1 MKFLLFSTL
10 LSSFVF
16 SKTLLPHQLGGFTGL
31 TIDNIVLCLSVII
44 LVVTDVAFGKI
55 RKKQIPGLKLI
66 IITIGCLLA
75 SIVYAKL
82 SGYMSAPTIYVVQL
96 FKRLYLD
103 PFLLYILA
111 FLFIDSKR
119 DAQRCL
125 VTIVVLF
132 SLLNIISLVLLNFDI
147 QLFLVQ
153 EHSQEFFLAQEH
165 SQESD
170 RFVGVMGNPN
180 KTAYLLCCLLPFI
193 LYFRRAYSLKW
204 QKIFFSV
211 VALLTILAVVLSGS
225 RGGFLTLLF
234 VIITTLITAKRHISL
249 LIFLVAVFIGF
260 LCALNSPVGVTLFER
275 MQPLFE
281 GDLTAGTG
289 GRLAIW
295 EALIKVYSSNAVT
308 VLFGLGFGASEMVG
322 MRADPHNYY
331 LQILAEFGL
340 VGFLVFFCF
349 AAWYVRY
356 IWTIAADDMHHFRA
370 SILSAISVIGI
381 AWLFS
386 SLDGI
391 MNFVSLTVGVSMAN
405 IKKRTLLQLDFGNG
419 EGITSPSRRIE
430 PTHKL

>member
-1 MKFLLFSTL
+1 VLN
-10 LSSFVF
+10 
-16 SKTLLPHQLGGFTGL
+16 KTLLPLQFGGITGL
-31 TIDNIVLCLSVII
+31 NINNIVLYLSVII
-44 LVVTDVAFGKI
+44 LAVTDVAFGRI

-82 SGYMSAPTIYVVQL
+82 SGYMSEPTIYVVQL
-96 FKRLYLD
+96 FKRLYLN

-111 FLFIDSKR
+111 FLFIDSKK

-132 SLLNIISLVLLNFDI
+132 SLLNITSLILLHFDI
-147 QLFLVQ
+147 QFFIVQ
-153 EHSQEFFLAQEH
+153 EHSQKY
-165 SQESD
+165 SQESG
-170 RFVGVMGNPN
+170 RFVGVIGNPN
-180 KTAYLLCCLLPFI
+180 KT
-193 LYFRRAYSLKW
+193 SKW

-211 VALLTILAVVLSGS
+211 VALLTILTVVLSGS
-225 RGGFLTLLF
+225 RGGILTLLF
-234 VIITTLITAKRHISL
+234 VIIATLITAKRHISL

-260 LCALNSPVGVTLFER
+260 FFALKSPVGVTIFER
-275 MQPLFE
+275 MQPLLE
-281 GDLTAGTG
+281 GDLTAGTS

-295 EALIKVYSSNAVT
+295 GALLNVYVSNISI
-308 VLFGLGFGASEMVG
+308 VLFGLGLGASEMVG

-349 AAWYVRY
+349 VAWYVRF
-356 IWTIAADDMHHFRA
+356 IWILPASDNLHFRTSLFHA
-370 SILSAISVIGI
+370 VSVIGI

-391 MNFVSLTVGVSMAN
+391 MNFVCLTVGVSMAYLLYLQDSLNN
-405 IKKRTLLQLDFGNG
+405 ISGAQ
-419 EGITSPSRRIE
+419 
-430 PTHKL
+430 